1 MANKAATALVF
12 FVIAIIAFGL
22 SACCAMATYGAFQ
35 TSSITGSDNGDT
47 GSVSSDYS
55 VSDGDS
61 NTQSS
66 NNNQDILTNVKDTV
80 KSLLGMDTSNET
92 QYSEDSSISNGY

>member
-1 MANKAATALVF
+1 
-12 FVIAIIAFGL
+12 
-22 SACCAMATYGAFQ
+22 MATYGAFQ

-66 NNNQDILTNVKDTV
+66 NNNH
-80 KSLLGMDTSNET
+80 
-92 QYSEDSSISNGY
+92 IS